1 MQVLLDKKTAL
12 EKKWTDTYAEKG
24 VYSTDMIAID
34 KEISKVRQLII
45 IEDIRRAK
53 KNIK

>member
-1 MQVLLDKKTAL
+1 MQELLDKKTAL
-12 EKKWTDTYAEKG
+12 EKEWTDTYTKQG

-34 KEISKVRQLII
+34 KKINKVRHLII

-53 KNIK
+53 KQIK